1 MKLKYMIKNAVIV
14 VLFIVVAYFIC
25 EATPYYIDNIDY
37 GEKVRVIIDDVEKT
51 NELPDE
57 AILKDGEVLFSLE
70 TAKKYI
76 DPDMFFSENT
86 LKINYDKYIVKM
98 PIDDQVITIN
108 TQEKVINVPVQVIS
122 GELYIPI
129 KHLEEIYDISVEY
142 NEKVIIS
149 TNGSDNFS
157 KAELAKNTK
166 LKKYKRENGL
176 TIKVLKKGDTIEIA
190 TPDFE
195 TILPD
200 EYVYVRSSEGDLGYI
215 KKSKLKLVEIENEVI
230 INGVNESRRLPDEV
244 KIQDGKA
251 LFSLDTIEKYIDEYI
266 YYDKK
271 YDTVIASRDSNIAK
285 MKLNDNKILI
295 NDDEKIIDVPAQL
308 IDERIYI
315 PIEEFN
321 DIYGIEVTCNDNIVI
336 TTKDAKYYTFILNSN
351 VKIKE
356 YPDDSS
362 NTIHKTNKE
371 EKLEVFDKNF
381 DMANGDDFISVRTSN
396 GKIGYLRKSN
406 LAKAELINSPINMI
420 DESDYKKT
428 ISLVWEYAANYTPDR
443 SNEGKIKGINI
454 VSPTWVYVKND
465 SGDIRENVSTTY
477 ISWAEKN
484 GYEVWPTIKNDDI
497 GIEKTSVLV
506 TDMNKRKNFVDNIVK
521 LCEKYN
527 FKGINLDFEHM
538 YQKDRDEF
546 VILVR
551 ELAAM
556 LEQNGVVTSVD
567 VNVPDG
573 SSEWS
578 LCYDSK
584 AISDACDYIMVMAY
598 DQYGQSSKI
607 SGPVASL
614 KWVDLNLSK
623 MIERDGIESQKI
635 ILGVPFYSRYWKEK
649 DGTVLSTSA
658 LSMSKAKEY
667 INSNQS
673 STTWNDELGQ
683 HVVSYTT
690 QGNQINIYVED
701 EKSLEKKI
709 ELVEKYNLAGIA
721 AWRRGFETNDVWQV
735 IADITN

>member
-14 VLFIVVAYFIC
+14 VLFIVIAYLIC
-25 EATPYYIDNIDY
+25 EATPYYVDNVDY

-57 AILKDGEVLFSLE
+57 ALIKDGEVLFSID

-76 DPDMFFSENT
+76 DSNMFFSDNA

-98 PIDDQVITIN
+98 PIDEYVITIN
-108 TQEKVINVPVQVIS
+108 TKEKVINVPVQEIS
-122 GELYIPI
+122 GDIYIPI
-129 KHLEEIYDISVEY
+129 KHLEEVYDISVEY

-149 TNGSDNFS
+149 TDGSEKFS
-157 KAELAKNTK
+157 KAKLAKNTK

-176 TIKVLKKGDTIEIA
+176 TLKVMKKGDTIEIA
-190 TPDFE
+190 TPNFE
-195 TILPD
+195 EVSRD
-200 EYVYVRSSEGDLGYI
+200 EYVYVRSSQGDLGYV

-230 INGVNESRRLPDEV
+230 IDGTNESRRLPDEA
-244 KIQDGKA
+244 KIQEDKV
-251 LFSLDTIEKYIDEYI
+251 LLSLDTIEKYIDKYI
-266 YYDKK
+266 YYDEK
-271 YDTVIASRDSNIAK
+271 YSTVIALYGSKIAK
-285 MKLNDNKILI
+285 MKLDDRKILI
-295 NDDEKIIDVPAQL
+295 NDVEKIIDVPVQL
-308 IDERIYI
+308 IDEKIYV
-315 PIEEFN
+315 PIEELTEV
-321 DIYGIEVTCNDNIVI
+321 YGIEVTYDENVMI
-336 TTKDAKYYTFILNSN
+336 TTANLMNSQ
-351 VKIKE
+351 
-356 YPDDSS
+356 
-362 NTIHKTNKE
+362 
-371 EKLEVFDKNF
+371 
-381 DMANGDDFISVRTSN
+381 
-396 GKIGYLRKSN
+396 
-406 LAKAELINSPINMI
+406 INMI
-420 DESDYKKT
+420 GEKDYEK
-428 ISLVWEYAANYTPDR
+428 INLVWEYAANYTPDR
-443 SNEGKIKGINI
+443 SNEGKINGIDI

-465 SGDIRENVSTTY
+465 DGDIRENVSSTY
-477 ISWAEKN
+477 ISWAKQN

-527 FKGINLDFEHM
+527 FRGINLDFEHM
-538 YQKDRDEF
+538 YQRDRYEF

-556 LEQNGVVTSVD
+556 LKQKGIVTSVD

-623 MIERDGIESQKI
+623 MIERDGIESQKL
-635 ILGVPFYSRYWKEK
+635 ILGVPFYSRYWNEK
-649 DGTVLSTSA
+649 NGTVVSTSA

-667 INSNQS
+667 MSSNKS
-673 STTWNDELGQ
+673 STTWNEELGQ
-683 HVVSYTT
+683 YVVSYTS
-690 QGNQINIYVED
+690 QGNQIKIYVED
-701 EKSLEKKI
+701 EESLEKKV
-709 ELVEKYNLAGIA
+709 ELVEKYNLAGVA
-721 AWRRGFETNDVWQV
+721 AWRRGFETNDVWKV
-735 IADITN
+735 IADVIN

>member
-14 VLFIVVAYFIC
+14 VLFIVVAYLIC
-25 EATPYYIDNIDY
+25 EATPYYVDNVDY

-57 AILKDGEVLFSLE
+57 ALIKDGEVLFSID

-76 DPDMFFSENT
+76 DSNMFFSDNA

-98 PIDDQVITIN
+98 PIDEYVITIN
-108 TQEKVINVPVQVIS
+108 TKEKVINVPVQEIS
-122 GELYIPI
+122 GDIYIPI
-129 KHLEEIYDISVEY
+129 KHLVEVYDISVEY

-149 TNGSDNFS
+149 TDGSERFS
-157 KAELAKNTK
+157 KAKLAKNTK

-176 TIKVLKKGDTIEIA
+176 TLKVLKKGDTIEIA
-190 TPDFE
+190 TPNFE
-195 TILPD
+195 EVSRD
-200 EYVYVRSSEGDLGYI
+200 EYVYVRSSQGDLGYV

-230 INGVNESRRLPDEV
+230 IDGTNESRRLPDEA
-244 KIQDGKA
+244 KIQEDKV
-251 LFSLDTIEKYIDEYI
+251 LLSLDTIEKYIDKYI
-266 YYDKK
+266 YYDEK
-271 YDTVIASRDSNIAK
+271 YSTVIASYGSKIAK
-285 MKLNDNKILI
+285 MKLDDRKILI
-295 NDDEKIIDVPAQL
+295 NDVEKIIDVPVQL
-308 IDERIYI
+308 IDEKIYV
-315 PIEEFN
+315 PIEELTEV
-321 DIYGIEVTCNDNIVI
+321 YGIEVTYDENVMI
-336 TTKDAKYYTFILNSN
+336 TTANLMNSQ
-351 VKIKE
+351 
-356 YPDDSS
+356 
-362 NTIHKTNKE
+362 
-371 EKLEVFDKNF
+371 
-381 DMANGDDFISVRTSN
+381 
-396 GKIGYLRKSN
+396 
-406 LAKAELINSPINMI
+406 INMI
-420 DESDYKKT
+420 GEKDYEK
-428 ISLVWEYAANYTPDR
+428 INLVWEYTANYTPDR
-443 SNEGKIKGINI
+443 SNEGKINGIDI

-465 SGDIRENVSTTY
+465 DGDIRENVSSTY
-477 ISWAEKN
+477 ISWAKQN

-527 FKGINLDFEHM
+527 FRGINLDFEHM
-538 YQKDRDEF
+538 YQRDRDEF

-556 LEQNGVVTSVD
+556 LKQKGIVTSVD

-623 MIERDGIESQKI
+623 MIERDGIESQKL

-649 DGTVLSTSA
+649 NGTVVSTSA

-667 INSNQS
+667 MSSNKS
-673 STTWNDELGQ
+673 STTWNEELGQ
-683 HVVSYTT
+683 YVVSYTS
-690 QGNQINIYVED
+690 QGNQIKIYVED
-701 EKSLEKKI
+701 EESLEKKV
-709 ELVEKYNLAGIA
+709 ELVEKYNLAGVA
-721 AWRRGFETNDVWQV
+721 AWRRGFETNDVWKV
-735 IADITN
+735 IADVIN